1 MSETQN
7 YDDRIKLPQRFDV
20 KKLQEEA
27 RNICQ
32 GSFIQYDV
40 VPLRSLAFMV
50 DSSQP
55 VPPPAEDYADGS
67 WTPWLDTPALESSDY
82 LTEVIDTFR
91 RHCTVTLVRLIRL
104 APKSE
109 VDKHVDPCLGL
120 EIERSVI
127 RLTVPIFSDESVEF
141 YLNDR
146 IVPMQPGECWYMRLS
161 DPHRVVNA
169 GPNERINMTIDL
181 QPNAWLLSQ
190 IPDGSRG
197 EMPMQ

>member
-40 VPLRSLAFMV
+40 VPLRSPAFTV

-82 LTEVIDTFR
+82 LTEVINTFR
-91 RHCTVTLVRLIRL
+91 RHCTITLVRLRRL
-104 APKSE
+104 HGWRRPWLLTWSRGVIQFVRRRRSAMRSPQ
-109 VDKHVDPCLGL
+109 
-120 EIERSVI
+120 ERS
-127 RLTVPIFSDESVEF
+127 RRRASAYPESHE
-141 YLNDR
+141 
-146 IVPMQPGECWYMRLS
+146 QSG
-161 DPHRVVNA
+161 A
-169 GPNERINMTIDL
+169 GGR
-181 QPNAWLLSQ
+181 
-190 IPDGSRG
+190 
-197 EMPMQ
+197 